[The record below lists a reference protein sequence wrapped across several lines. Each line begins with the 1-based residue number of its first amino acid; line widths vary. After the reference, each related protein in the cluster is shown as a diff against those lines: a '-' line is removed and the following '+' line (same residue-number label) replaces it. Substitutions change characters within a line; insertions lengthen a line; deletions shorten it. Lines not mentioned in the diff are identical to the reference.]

1 MKTNTA
7 ELILRAAAG
16 DRRAVRDLIAHL
28 TPVIRA
34 AIARTLIRAGA
45 VARRGDIDPDI
56 EDMTQ
61 EVLTRLFAENAKVL
75 TEFRPEYGPTLPAY
89 VGLISQREAISRL
102 RSRSRSP
109 LTECLEPCELFDKL
123 SANTLAA
130 DQDVSARQMVER
142 VLLRMR
148 EQLSPCGA
156 RVLEAMHDD
165 DVPLDA
171 LGRELGISVD
181 AVYAWRCRIR
191 SLGKRVF
198 AELDGSLPSE
208 PPLAIGA

>member
-1 MKTNTA
+1 MHSTTA
-7 ELILRAAAG
+7 EQIQRAARG
-16 DRRAVRDLIAHL
+16 DRHAVRDLIAQL
-28 TPVIRA
+28 MPVIRA

-61 EVLTRLFAENAKVL
+61 EVLTRLFADQARALV
-75 TEFRPEYGPTLPAY
+75 EFRPECGPSLPAY
-89 VGLISQREAISRL
+89 VGLIAQREAISRL

-109 LTECLEPCELFDKL
+109 LTECLEPCELFDRL
-123 SANTLAA
+123 TANTLSA
-130 DQDVSARQMVER
+130 DQDVSARQLAER
-142 VLLRMR
+142 LLLRMR
-148 EQLSPCGA
+148 AELSPCGA
-156 RVLEAMHDD
+156 RVLEAMHED

-191 SLGKRVF
+191 SLGKRLF
-198 AELDGSLPSE
+198 AELDGSVHNE
-208 PPLAIGA
+208 PLAIGA